1 MDKLPPL
8 ALPHTLDF
16 VTASSFGSL
25 GTPSP
30 PLSSEA
36 PSPESTRDF
45 DRFNDDASEFS
56 RRSEPP
62 LPQDGE
68 PHQEHDV
75 SDEWKTFD
83 AELMKITA
91 NDDASESEEDK
102 PLTSHAPV
110 FAEPLSRPIIALP
123 ARRLALAT
131 QPTAAPITGPSKFF
145 QILADSDCED
155 DATYSD
161 SGDEDSD
168 YGHSARRAAPA
179 TKRRR
184 TNLSKAVQVP
194 LQQRAAKGKGK
205 GKATGKAKAKAPAK
219 PKRSQ
224 KPQILVSTN
233 TAMPTY
239 EANPE
244 DGMFSCPLITEGCT
258 YLGLFETRSGARRH
272 YMKHVPRARYNC
284 LAGCGKS
291 FERKDVY
298 RKHLKG
304 DRSQEPS
311 CKAAKADVDRAI

>member
-16 VTASSFGSL
+16 
-25 GTPSP
+25 
-30 PLSSEA
+30 A
-36 PSPESTRDF
+36 PSPESTRVF
-45 DRFNDDASEFS
+45 DGFNDDASEFS
-56 RRSEPP
+56 RRSESP
-62 LPQDGE
+62 LPQGGE

-91 NDDASESEEDK
+91 NDDASD
-102 PLTSHAPV
+102 PLRLPS
-110 FAEPLSRPIIALP
+110 LALP
-123 ARRLALAT
+123 
-131 QPTAAPITGPSKFF
+131 KFF
-145 QILADSDCED
+145 HILADSDCED

-184 TNLSKAVQVP
+184 TNSSKAVQVP
-194 LQQRAAKGKGK
+194 LQQRAAEGKGK
-205 GKATGKAKAKAPAK
+205 GKATGKAKGKAPAK

-224 KPQILVSTN
+224 KPKILVSTN
-233 TAMPTY
+233 AAMPKY
-239 EANPE
+239 EANPD

-272 YMKHVPRARYNC
+272 YMKHVPRARYDC

-291 FERKDVY
+291 FERKD
-298 RKHLKG
+298 KL
-304 DRSQEPS
+304 S
-311 CKAAKADVDRAI
+311 CKAAKAEVDKAVQKLDPSSRKPKTNTQSGSGGFRNK